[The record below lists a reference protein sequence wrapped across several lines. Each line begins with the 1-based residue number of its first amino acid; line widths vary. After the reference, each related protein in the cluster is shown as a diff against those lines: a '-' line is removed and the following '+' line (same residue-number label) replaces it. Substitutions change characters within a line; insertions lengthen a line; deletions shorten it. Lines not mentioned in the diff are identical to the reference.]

1 MAMTL
6 RLTPRETEALRRRAH
21 AEQTSMQEVAK
32 RALEEYI
39 GAHEGEAPLDVL
51 LDQQLD
57 RFDAAINE
65 LNRWRD

>member
-6 RLTPRETEALRRRAH
+6 RLTPRETEALRRRAQ
-21 AEQTSMQEVAK
+21 AEQASMQEVAK

-39 GAHEGEAPLDVL
+39 DAHEALAPLDVL

-57 RFDAAINE
+57 RFGGAIGQ